1 MMKYYNCDKVKQ
13 KGILIYLW
21 IYIYPINLNA
31 QMDVSVAS
39 NMKYSVYQSMLSFSV
54 INNPEWYARSY
65 QDKNHKCEFTCKF

>member
-1 MMKYYNCDKVKQ
+1 M
-13 KGILIYLW
+13 
-21 IYIYPINLNA
+21 YPINLNA

-65 QDKNHKCEFTCKF
+65 QDKNQKCVFTCKF